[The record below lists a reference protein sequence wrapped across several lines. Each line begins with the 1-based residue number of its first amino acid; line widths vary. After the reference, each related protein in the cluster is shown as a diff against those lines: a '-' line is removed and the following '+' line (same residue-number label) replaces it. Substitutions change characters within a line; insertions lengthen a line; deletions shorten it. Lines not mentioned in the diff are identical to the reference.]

1 MLSIYLTLIE
11 TQEDKTLFEEIYY
24 QYRKQMYFVSYK
36 ILKDDY
42 LVEDALQNAFTGI
55 ATHITKFRD
64 ITPEKARAYVLTA
77 TRNASINI
85 YNQESKIRENVIS
98 LETMDFVPVNDSFVR
113 IEQEDLFAF
122 LLSAIDSLPQIQR
135 DVLMLHYVQNMNC
148 AEIAI
153 TLGKSHSSTRQMLVR
168 ARKALRVMCRKVGVS
183 LED

>member
-1 MLSIYLTLIE
+1 MRASQINKISIAIE
-11 TQEDKTLFEEIYY
+11 MQSDSAVQIDS
-24 QYRKQMYFVSYK
+24 QY
-36 ILKDDY
+36 
-42 LVEDALQNAFTGI
+42 
-55 ATHITKFRD
+55 
-64 ITPEKARAYVLTA
+64 TA
-77 TRNASINI
+77 TVFEPNDANDPINI